1 MKTVAECSSV
11 DEALMLRSLL
21 QDSGIEAYVP
31 EELTAQF
38 RGQIGSVRLQVDDGD
53 AETALKILASA
64 KL

>member
-1 MKTVAECSSV
+1 
-11 DEALMLRSLL
+11 MLRSLL